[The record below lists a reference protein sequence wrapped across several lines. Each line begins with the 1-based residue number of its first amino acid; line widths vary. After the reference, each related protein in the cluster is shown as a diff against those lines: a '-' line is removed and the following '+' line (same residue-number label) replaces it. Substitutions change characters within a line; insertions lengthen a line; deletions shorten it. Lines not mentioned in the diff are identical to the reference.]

1 VSDSYLP
8 QTICDV
14 LKKLVGE
21 KVILILESGDKELV
35 KIVAVKG
42 DVLVAT
48 TDRRFK
54 FVNCDCICAVIADC
68 LDVISERFRLQYDE

>member
-1 VSDSYLP
+1 MSDSYLP